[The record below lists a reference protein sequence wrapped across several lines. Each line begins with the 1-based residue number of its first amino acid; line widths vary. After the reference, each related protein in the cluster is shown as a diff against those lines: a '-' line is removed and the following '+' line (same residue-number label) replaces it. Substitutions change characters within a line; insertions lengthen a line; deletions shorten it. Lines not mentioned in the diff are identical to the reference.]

1 MVTPF
6 ARISGRFRK
15 KAKAMLINSIQYG
28 MKPRLVA
35 LWALLSAPAQLL
47 GKIKLPF
54 LTAFLWA
61 ATALSR
67 SRRHGQRRDAVIAI
81 SWKEPRACS

>member
-6 ARISGRFRK
+6 ARIRGRFIK
-15 KAKAMLINSIQYG
+15 KAKAMLINSIQCG

-35 LWALLSAPAQLL
+35 LWALLSAPVQLL
-47 GKIKLPF
+47 GKIKLPS
-54 LTAFLWA
+54 LTAFPWA

-67 SRRHGQRRDAVIAI
+67 SRRHWQRRDAVIAN
-81 SWKEPRACS
+81 SWKEPQVCS